1 MGYDAV
7 STDMCIEISED
18 VAASILKGFSFD
30 FPEDEGT
37 KPHQNI
43 GSYQLTRHH
52 G

>member
-1 MGYDAV
+1 ML
-7 STDMCIEISED
+7 IEISED
-18 VAASILKGFSFD
+18 IAAAILKIFSFD
-30 FPEDEGT
+30 FPEEEGT